1 MTQGIVGVI
10 HPGNMGVSVAAS
22 VKAGGH
28 DVRWASQGRSLQT
41 RERAGQAGLRDAGTL
56 AALCESCSILLCV
69 CPPHAA
75 EDVAAQVLALGFSG
89 LYLDANAISPE
100 RVARVGR
107 KLETGGVSFVD
118 GGIVGG
124 PAWEPGKTWLYLAG
138 DGAGRVA
145 RLFDEGPLE
154 TQVLGPEAGR
164 ASALKMCYAAW
175 TKGSTA
181 LLSAIVASAG
191 ELGVWQNL
199 QEQWQ
204 RDWPGFPQQTTER
217 VRRVTAK
224 AWRFAGE
231 MEEISA
237 TFEAAGLP
245 DDFHEGAAKIYRR
258 MADFKDA
265 PATPSLENV
274 LAALVVEPEVQT

>member
-1 MTQGIVGVI
+1 MAQEIVGII

-22 VKAGGH
+22 VRAGGH

-41 RERAGQAGLRDAGTL
+41 RERAEQVGLRDAGTL
-56 AALCESCSILLCV
+56 AALCESCSVLLSV

-75 EDVAAQVLALGFSG
+75 EEVAEQVLALGYAG

-107 KLETGGVSFVD
+107 KLEEGGVSFVD

-124 PAWEPGKTWLYLAG
+124 PAWEPGQTWLYLAG
-138 DGAGRVA
+138 TQAWYLS
-145 RLFDEGPLE
+145 RLFNGGPLE
-154 TQVLGPEAGR
+154 TEVLGPEIGR

-181 LLSAIVASAG
+181 LLSAIVASA
-191 ELGVWQNL
+191 EQLGVWQEL
-199 QEQWQ
+199 QAQWQ
-204 RDWPGFPQQTTER
+204 RDWPGFPEKTEGR
-217 VRRVTAK
+217 MRRVTAK

-245 DDFHEGAAKIYRR
+245 GDFHTGAARVYQRL
-258 MADFKDA
+258 AGFKDA
-265 PATPSLENV
+265 PDTPSLEEV
-274 LAALVVEPEVQT
+274 VAALVVEPNDKT